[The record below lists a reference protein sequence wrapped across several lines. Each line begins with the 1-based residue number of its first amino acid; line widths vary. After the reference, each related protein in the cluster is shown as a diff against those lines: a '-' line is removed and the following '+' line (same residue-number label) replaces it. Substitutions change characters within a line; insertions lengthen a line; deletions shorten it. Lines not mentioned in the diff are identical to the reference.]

1 MSTPT
6 PPPTT
11 VAPRRRTSA
20 LKMMFWL
27 LLVPILLI
35 VGYFAVVL
43 NWNYSTGERAG
54 WVQKLSRKGW
64 LCKTWEGEM
73 AMVSMPGAIPE
84 KFLFTVRDDAV
95 AESINK
101 VMGKRV
107 TLHYEEKVGLP
118 TSCFGETRHFV
129 TSVLQVEEIPLAPV
143 SSCRTD
149 LRLLQ
154 VRRLRLLRRSR
165 PHRHH
170 AVNRSAADRARHVPG
185 KELDATVRD
194 RRPFRCVYAVP
205 APTII
210 SHGPT
215 NPLLVSN

>member
-6 PPPTT
+6 PPPVT
-11 VAPRRRTSA
+11 VVPRRRTSW

-27 LLVPILLI
+27 LIVPLVL
-35 VGYFAVVL
+35 VAGYFAVVL

-95 AESINK
+95 ADRINK

-118 TSCFGETRHFV
+118 TTCFGETRHFV
-129 TSVLQVEEIPLAPV
+129 TNVLQVEEIPFAPGV
-143 SSCRTD
+143 VVPTPPATKSPPQPMPVPSAP
-149 LRLLQ
+149 
-154 VRRLRLLRRSR
+154 S
-165 PHRHH
+165 
-170 AVNRSAADRARHVPG
+170 SAA
-185 KELDATVRD
+185 
-194 RRPFRCVYAVP
+194 P
-205 APTII
+205 APPAPPA
-210 SHGPT
+210 SSGSQPAAAPPPDPPPQPAK
-215 NPLLVSN
+215 N